1 MEILTDVFI
10 SIWNIMGLCV
20 YYLMWIWLAVGGVV
34 TIWAAT
40 IMARTW
46 IKQIT
51 GRQQ

>member
-10 SIWNIMGLCV
+10 GIWNIMGLCV
-20 YYLMWIWLAVGGVV
+20 YYLMWIWLAACGVV
-34 TIWAAT
+34 AIWATA
-40 IMARTW
+40 IMASTW